1 MFCVYSLFSWLA
13 KSLSFFLRCFVLLLL
28 LLGGTSIQAAP
39 LKSIT
44 VVTAA
49 SSPLNT
55 EFFNHLKTELNPLI
69 TNGLK
74 LSIVR
79 LGDLP
84 KHSLQESDGH
94 LLIAVGVQALSEL
107 SQRKTQ
113 LPIFGVFIPQSSYD
127 SIWNQTKRSQQQF
140 SAILL
145 DQPFNR
151 QINLLKNL
159 LPKIER
165 AGVLYGPTSHRY
177 SDELRQVAIR
187 ENIVLAEQEV
197 FESAELTPKLKLI
210 LEDSQ
215 ALLAIPDPSIYSR
228 ETAQTILLTSY
239 RYQKPVIGF
248 SQAYVKAGAL
258 AAVYSSPSQIA
269 KQAAEIIMQTQET
282 LPLPRFPKYFSVDI
296 NRQVARSLSIDL
308 QDEHALSEALLK
320 MERQSP

>member
-13 KSLSFFLRCFVLLLL
+13 KSLSFFLLLLL
-28 LLGGTSIQAAP
+28 LLGVTSIQAAP

-49 SSPLNT
+49 SSSLNT
-55 EFFNHLKTELNPLI
+55 EFFNHLKSELNPYI
-69 TNGLK
+69 THGLK
-74 LSIVR
+74 LSMLR
-79 LGDLP
+79 LDDLP
-84 KHSLQESDGH
+84 THSLQESDGH
-94 LLIAVGVQALSEL
+94 LLVAVGVQALSEL
-107 SQRKTQ
+107 SRRETK

-127 SIWNQTKRSQQQF
+127 SIWNQTKRSQHQF

-165 AGVLYGPTSHRY
+165 AGVLYGPTSHRF
-177 SDELRQVAIR
+177 SNELRQAATR
-187 ENIVLAEQEV
+187 ENIGLAEQEV
-197 FESAELTPKLKLI
+197 YESAELTTKLKLV
-210 LEDSQ
+210 LQDSQ

-269 KQAAEIIMQTQET
+269 KQAAEVIMQSHEA
-282 LPLPRFPKYFSVDI
+282 LPPPRFPKYFSVDI
-296 NRQVARSLSIDL
+296 NRQVARSLSVEL
-308 QDEHALSEALLK
+308 QDEDKLYEALIK
-320 MERQSP
+320 IERLSP